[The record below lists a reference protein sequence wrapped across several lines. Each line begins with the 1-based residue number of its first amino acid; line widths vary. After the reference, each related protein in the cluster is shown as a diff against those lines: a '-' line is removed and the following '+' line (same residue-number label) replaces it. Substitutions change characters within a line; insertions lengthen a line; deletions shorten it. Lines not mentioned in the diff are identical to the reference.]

1 MDVDDGTLALA
12 LGAAMKKLVFLFLL
26 LAACGRSYVQ
36 TAPGFVEVKHD
47 PTYDFRAIAPDG
59 VAVAVRRV
67 SVDDKTDL
75 AFWERAV
82 LLRTRELEGYALL
95 SSTNVRASDG
105 TAGRELVFGH
115 DEQGKPFEYRMRL
128 FISGSKLVVAEAGG
142 AKENMDRWRTSVDWM
157 LASVRAN

>member
-1 MDVDDGTLALA
+1 VDVDDGFVTFA
-12 LGAAMKKLVFLFLL
+12 LGAAMKKFLLLVLL
-26 LAACGRSYVQ
+26 LAACGRTYVR

-67 SVDDKTDL
+67 DVDDKTDL

-95 SSTNVRASDG
+95 ASTDVRSSDG

-128 FISGSKLVVAEAGG
+128 FMNGSKLVLAEAGG

-157 LASVRAN
+157 LSSVRAN